1 MSQRCSSCELKGEG
15 NRPMIRDLA
24 LFPFL
29 DQVEGIWLRGHV
41 WLQSNL
47 NFTSAPGPLARDR
60 AHLEKELL

>member
-1 MSQRCSSCELKGEG
+1 
-15 NRPMIRDLA
+15 MIRDLA